1 MQVIDYFY
9 LNSSQMKGIIIGS
22 YRVRIRI
29 FCGAET
35 VVETSRT

>member
-1 MQVIDYFY
+1 
-9 LNSSQMKGIIIGS
+9 MKGIIIIGS